1 MEVIKN
7 IVNHPLSKTVVCG
20 AAGALLLA
28 HAHALY
34 AGMAFGV
41 GLREF
46 LLALKK

>member
-28 HAHALY
+28 HALY